1 MTMKKWILFGETVE
15 SHIHDEIYIQFMA
28 NVFSALVT
36 AVMIGGYHLIF
47 HI

>member
-1 MTMKKWILFGETVE
+1 MKKWIFFGKEIE

-36 AVMIGGYHLIF
+36 AAMIGVYHIMF
-47 HI
+47 HL

>member
-1 MTMKKWILFGETVE
+1 MKKWIFWGPVIKN
-15 SHIHDEIYIQFMA
+15 HIHDEIYIQFMA

-36 AVMIGGYHLIF
+36 AAMIGAYHLIF